1 MNRIS
6 GQYGQDLSNIGISF
20 DDDGYMKVDDEKLTE
35 NINNTNALESFSGV
49 RKFTNSVLNKAN
61 QVTLN
66 PMNYVQKTI
75 VAYKNP
81 GKEFVTPY
89 ITSQYSGMMFNSYC

>member
-1 MNRIS
+1 MKDKSLKLLNDFAN
-6 GQYGQDLSNIGISF
+6 DLT
-20 DDDGYMKVDDEKLTE
+20 LAE
-35 NINNTNALESFSGV
+35 NINSTDALESFAGV

-66 PMNYVQKTI
+66 PMDYVQKTI

-81 GKEFVTPY
+81 GKEFFTPY
-89 ITSQYSGMMFNSYC
+89 ITSQYSGMMFNNYC

>member
-1 MNRIS
+1 MTRIRNV
-6 GQYGQDLSNIGISF
+6 YGEDLNNVGISF
-20 DDDGYMKVDDEKLTE
+20 DEKGYMNVDNDKLAE
-35 NINNTNALESFSGV
+35 NINSLNALDSFSGV

-66 PMNYVQKTI
+66 PMDYVQKTI

-81 GKEFVTPY
+81 GKEFFTPY
-89 ITSQYSGMMFNSYC
+89 ITSQYSGMMFNGYC